1 VLAIAARF
9 GALHA
14 ARSRADH
21 LRVKADATRASAD
34 TILAKWTRADRG
46 LGAATLEAVERRL
59 IEEEAALAGLA
70 GSVGRDH
77 ARYEK
82 LEGRVSA
89 LRGHLAKL
97 RAARTVELSARV
109 LDWSLEGKRLLSRL
123 NALDDEKNELSRL
136 SALAEPSLEV
146 LASAWHAR
154 PTGSFTMWYG
164 AALLLAVG
172 LGVALAIASE
182 YLDPHLLGPAAPR
195 HWFDA
200 AALVSFPSVSPDR
213 GCGA

>member
-1 VLAIAARF
+1 MLAIAARF

-77 ARYEK
+77 ARC
-82 LEGRVSA
+82 GRQERWSSPRA
-89 LRGHLAKL
+89 CWTGAWRASDCSRG
-97 RAARTVELSARV
+97 
-109 LDWSLEGKRLLSRL
+109 
-123 NALDDEKNELSRL
+123 
-136 SALAEPSLEV
+136 
-146 LASAWHAR
+146 
-154 PTGSFTMWYG
+154 
-164 AALLLAVG
+164 
-172 LGVALAIASE
+172 
-182 YLDPHLLGPAAPR
+182 
-195 HWFDA
+195 
-200 AALVSFPSVSPDR
+200 
-213 GCGA
+213 